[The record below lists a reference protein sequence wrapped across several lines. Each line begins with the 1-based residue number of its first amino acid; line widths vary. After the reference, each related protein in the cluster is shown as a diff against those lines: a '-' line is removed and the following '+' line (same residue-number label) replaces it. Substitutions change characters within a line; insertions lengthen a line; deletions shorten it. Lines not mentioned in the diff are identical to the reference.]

1 MDTTLTQNKFLSL
14 LNGPST
20 IIDIGGGKK
29 QIHANYFRKHGH
41 TVKVN
46 DFFPNSDYKGKFI
59 DIEFKE
65 KFDAVWCS
73 HCLEHQLDVNI
84 FLKKIHDITKENG
97 IVGITVPPLK
107 HEIVGGHVSLWNAGL
122 LLYNLVLAGFDCSES
137 KIKSYDYNISVILR
151 KRSILLP
158 QLVFDRG
165 DLVALR
171 NFFPKDLQ
179 KDQWGH
185 FDGQIQQLNWD

>member
-1 MDTTLTQNKFLSL
+1 ML
-14 LNGPST
+14 LLH
-20 IIDIGGGKK
+20 IFFMYKK
-29 QIHANYFRKHGH
+29 L
-41 TVKVN
+41 
-46 DFFPNSDYKGKFI
+46 DFFRYKYIHVCSHLLYIGFTMN
-59 DIEFKE
+59 EFKE

-107 HEIVGGHVSLWNAGL
+107 HLIVGGHVSLWNAGL

-151 KRSILLP
+151 KRSIILP

>member
-1 MDTTLTQNKFLSL
+1 MSWGSGSL
-14 LNGPST
+14 RHCHWMRSFQWPRWPVIDG
-20 IIDIGGGKK
+20 IDIHGSG
-29 QIHANYFRKHGH
+29 IHCA
-41 TVKVN
+41 TT
-46 DFFPNSDYKGKFI
+46 SEE
-59 DIEFKE
+59 EFKE